1 MRKILIFTRNIRSI
15 MSETLKWT
23 TQKRKIKEL
32 IPYEQNPRQMTEKQ
46 KKDLEKS
53 IKKFDLVEI
62 PAVDTDSKIISGHQ
76 RIKIFRCSEG
86 ATRL

>member
-1 MRKILIFTRNIRSI
+1 

-46 KKDLEKS
+46 KN
-53 IKKFDLVEI
+53 IK
-62 PAVDTDSKIISGHQ
+62 
-76 RIKIFRCSEG
+76 
-86 ATRL
+86 

>member
-46 KKDLEKS
+46 KN
-53 IKKFDLVEI
+53 IK
-62 PAVDTDSKIISGHQ
+62 
-76 RIKIFRCSEG
+76 
-86 ATRL
+86 